1 MNRRGFFARL
11 FGVGVAAGLGA
22 LKVPPVPPAIAPPL
36 VALPPVA
43 PPLDPLPMTECVRLS
58 STFTLQ
64 WYGARESTLATYP
77 IGSSTMP
84 YRAGNATWNSSS
96 TAS

>member
-64 WYGARESTLATYP
+64 WYGESTVA
-77 IGSSTMP
+77 GSSTTP
-84 YRAGNATWNSSS
+84 YRAGNATWTSS